1 MKKANARVL
10 NFTRADAIPR
20 RDRRR
25 ARRRGRRSS
34 ARETATRDARRSAR
48 DRRTRSARGRRGKDA
63 EDADARRRDPVEARG
78 RRDETTRAMARG
90 ADERE
95 RTQAII
101 VGTIAHYLGKKA
113 DEYHSHRW
121 TVYVRGLDGEDLSH
135 CVESVEFALHPSF
148 DEPTRTLTQAPYE
161 VTETGWG
168 EFDIG
173 VKITFSSDCGE
184 ARTVTT
190 TTPLK
195 LFPSAEEIARHG
207 PQTTKKPLIK
217 ERYEEIVFHEC
228 DSGFYKRMKSHA
240 WKRAPKSAHDDAWS
254 SFKDKPELVA
264 IYAAREVT
272 KERIKVLEQQ
282 LEVLE
287 SIDANA

>member
-1 MKKANARVL
+1 LKKENARVL
-10 NFTRADAIPR
+10 NAAPRSPSDGDADAAHGVAR
-20 RDRRR
+20 AR
-25 ARRRGRRSS
+25 ARRIERIAVGSIDRD
-34 ARETATRDARRSAR
+34 RETSDARVESNRIERRIESEIGIESKRDDDDARR
-48 DRRTRSARGRRGKDA
+48 
-63 EDADARRRDPVEARG
+63 
-78 RRDETTRAMARG
+78 MARG
-90 ADERE
+90 ADERD

-101 VGTIAHYLGKKA
+101 VGTIAHYLGKRA

-148 DEPTRTLTQAPYE
+148 DEPTRVLTQAPYE

-228 DSGFYKRMKSHA
+228 DGGFYKRMKSHA

-254 SFKDKPELVA
+254 SFKDKPELVG

-272 KERIKVLEQQ
+272 KERIKILEQQ

>member
-1 MKKANARVL
+1 MKKENAHVL
-10 NFTRADAIPR
+10 NAAPRSPSDGDADAAHGVARARARASDRAR
-20 RDRRR
+20 RGRIDRSRSRDVRR
-25 ARRRGRRSS
+25 ARRIESNRASNRIGIESKRDDD
-34 ARETATRDARRSAR
+34 DARR
-48 DRRTRSARGRRGKDA
+48 
-63 EDADARRRDPVEARG
+63 
-78 RRDETTRAMARG
+78 MARG
-90 ADERE
+90 ADERD

-101 VGTIAHYLGKKA
+101 VGTIAHYLGKRA

-148 DEPTRTLTQAPYE
+148 DEPTRVLTQAPYE

-173 VKITFSSDCGE
+173 VKITFSSDCGD

-190 TTPLK
+190 TTLLK

-228 DSGFYKRMKSHA
+228 DGGFYKRMKSHA

-254 SFKDKPELVA
+254 SFKDKPELVG

-272 KERIKVLEQQ
+272 KERIKILEQQ

>member
-1 MKKANARVL
+1 M
-10 NFTRADAIPR
+10 
-20 RDRRR
+20 
-25 ARRRGRRSS
+25 RRRGRRPTATPTPHTASRERERARRIERVAVGS
-34 ARETATRDARRSAR
+34 IDRDRETSDARVESNRIERRIESESNRIGIDDDARR
-48 DRRTRSARGRRGKDA
+48 
-63 EDADARRRDPVEARG
+63 
-78 RRDETTRAMARG
+78 MARG
-90 ADERE
+90 ADERD

-148 DEPTRTLTQAPYE
+148 DEPTRVLTQAPYE

-228 DSGFYKRMKSHA
+228 DGGFYKRMKSHA

-254 SFKDKPELVA
+254 SFKDKPELVG

-272 KERIKVLEQQ
+272 KERIKILEQQ